1 MNILITGGS
10 SGLGKSTV
18 ELLAPEL
25 QHNVWFTYL
34 PDEKNESS
42 VYFLKNKFKNVEA
55 IAVDYCDIESVHKL
69 CSLISRIN
77 LDVLVNNA
85 YVGSP
90 LSAHFHRIAA
100 EDFLTGFSNNIL
112 PTILI
117 SQAAICTFMV
127 KRFGKI
133 INILTSAILTI
144 PPSGSSIYVANKAY
158 LLELSRVWNK
168 EYARY
173 NITSNCVSP
182 EYMNTG
188 FNKIDDR
195 LVEQMIAEHPLKRL
209 LTTTEVAGVIKF
221 LIDATQQVNGVNI
234 QVNASQK

>member
-18 ELLAPEL
+18 ELLAQEL

-34 PDEKNESS
+34 PDEKNEAS
-42 VYFLKNKFKNVEA
+42 VYYLTHEFHNTEA
-55 IAVDYCDIESVHKL
+55 IPVDYCEIESVNRL

-85 YVGSP
+85 YVGKP
-90 LSAHFHRIAA
+90 LSAHFHRIEA
-100 EDFLTGFSNNIL
+100 EDFLTGFTNNIL

-117 SQAAICTFMV
+117 SQAAIRTFRE
-127 KRFGKI
+127 KKFGKI
-133 INILTSAILTI
+133 INILTSALLTF
-144 PPSGSSIYVANKAY
+144 PPLGSSIYVANKAY

-173 NITSNCVSP
+173 NITSNCISP
-182 EYMNTG
+182 EYMDTG

-195 LVEQMIAEHPLKRL
+195 LVEQMIMEHPLKRL
-209 LTTTEVAGVIKF
+209 LTTTEDRKSVV
-221 LIDATQQVNGVNI
+221 
-234 QVNASQK
+234 